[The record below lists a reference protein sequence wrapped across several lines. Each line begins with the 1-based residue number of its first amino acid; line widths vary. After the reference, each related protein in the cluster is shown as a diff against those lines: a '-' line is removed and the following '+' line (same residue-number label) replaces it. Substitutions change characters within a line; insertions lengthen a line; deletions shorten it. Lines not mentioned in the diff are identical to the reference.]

1 MVKNFQEF
9 QTIKLPIKGV
19 LKDPDK
25 HLPIIL
31 NYVQNAHLNVVLAY
45 QLIRLY
51 VLYQFKSGNPLP
63 KLTKHFCETALNTI
77 ADPDKKITQ
86 PKTKSKTN
94 SKSKKPRATTNQ
106 YRQELQQFYHT
117 EFKSVVPENL
127 EFEPGKLS
135 SVRPALALEMETSYN
150 NNLKI
155 HFIERLKRV
164 IKHQITKHPTYKD
177 LSKGQIAR
185 GAALVI
191 SAIYDRDLSE
201 LPKGLHEI
209 YQNCLKEYL
218 PAKFEKSLP
227 YDLEK
232 NTDQY
237 LFFSLKL
244 DQYLETNEA
253 KLFQPLCLRTS
264 NVPGHIPIDTK
275 SLIYLM
281 DDCTQAMDGYRT
293 KTQLLN
299 NYTDEL
305 VRYGLWSYYFNLDHK
320 VFKNKPRFEFFHE
333 FKTDGVSISLLFINK
348 LYKPVV
354 LNFFRK
360 KNNKLPVSDEI
371 KQILKQKKLD
381 DSKPPPETK
390 TPVNLTPKERDFYQ
404 KIERKVANDPGLQN
418 LLMLVEEPK
427 DDKKGK
433 HLIFTKQ
440 QWYQESHIT
449 RNQNMNLKLKKAN
462 GIQTIE
468 QPLDDYNSKSVNYT
482 YFKDYL
488 KVKNQIMI
496 ATQDHYNS
504 LVFRKNR
511 FRRFHHGLVAIK
523 RLLTNIYTLF
533 GDCLIFWGNYSRT
546 QHKKYNA
553 PVPLKWLKKSVEE
566 RFWILTTNE
575 CNTSS
580 KCYWCQKEVENNKKN
595 GEKQHRCLICKEC
608 FSLPNGKKGSRYIN
622 RDIMGALNISRLGK
636 CDLYQ
641 QERPEAYQR
650 RQATKGNEDPFG
662 SLSKTVPVIS
672 KPLKVKVI

>member
-86 PKTKSKTN
+86 PKTKSKTK

-227 YDLEK
+227 
-232 NTDQY
+232 
-237 LFFSLKL
+237 
-244 DQYLETNEA
+244 
-253 KLFQPLCLRTS
+253 
-264 NVPGHIPIDTK
+264 
-275 SLIYLM
+275 
-281 DDCTQAMDGYRT
+281 
-293 KTQLLN
+293 
-299 NYTDEL
+299 
-305 VRYGLWSYYFNLDHK
+305 
-320 VFKNKPRFEFFHE
+320 
-333 FKTDGVSISLLFINK
+333 
-348 LYKPVV
+348 
-354 LNFFRK
+354 
-360 KNNKLPVSDEI
+360 
-371 KQILKQKKLD
+371 
-381 DSKPPPETK
+381 
-390 TPVNLTPKERDFYQ
+390 
-404 KIERKVANDPGLQN
+404 
-418 LLMLVEEPK
+418 
-427 DDKKGK
+427 
-433 HLIFTKQ
+433 
-440 QWYQESHIT
+440 
-449 RNQNMNLKLKKAN
+449 
-462 GIQTIE
+462 
-468 QPLDDYNSKSVNYT
+468 
-482 YFKDYL
+482 
-488 KVKNQIMI
+488 MI
-496 ATQDHYNS
+496 
-504 LVFRKNR
+504 
-511 FRRFHHGLVAIK
+511 
-523 RLLTNIYTLF
+523 
-533 GDCLIFWGNYSRT
+533 
-546 QHKKYNA
+546 
-553 PVPLKWLKKSVEE
+553 
-566 RFWILTTNE
+566 
-575 CNTSS
+575 
-580 KCYWCQKEVENNKKN
+580 
-595 GEKQHRCLICKEC
+595 
-608 FSLPNGKKGSRYIN
+608 
-622 RDIMGALNISRLGK
+622 
-636 CDLYQ
+636 
-641 QERPEAYQR
+641 
-650 RQATKGNEDPFG
+650 
-662 SLSKTVPVIS
+662 
-672 KPLKVKVI
+672 